1 MGSLLGF
8 KQAEMKEIERN
19 YPRDC
24 KECCREILTSWVE
37 QGHGQDQYPFTWD
50 GLYQLLKDIECS
62 AFAKRLKEAQAILQS

>member
-24 KECCREILTSWVE
+24 KECCREILISWVE
-37 QGHGQDQYPFTWD
+37 QSRGQDQYPFTWN
-50 GLYQLLKDIECS
+50 GLYQLLEDLEHS
-62 AFAKRLKEAQAILQS
+62 ALARRLKEAQAILQS